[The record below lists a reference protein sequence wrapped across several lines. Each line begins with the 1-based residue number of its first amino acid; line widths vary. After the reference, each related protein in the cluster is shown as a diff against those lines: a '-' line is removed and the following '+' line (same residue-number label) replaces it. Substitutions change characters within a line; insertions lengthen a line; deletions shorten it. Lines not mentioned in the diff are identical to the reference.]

1 MSLLPIPIH
10 TCTNRLAS
18 GLKRAL
24 MVTICF
30 WPSLCVA
37 PQ

>member
-1 MSLLPIPIH
+1 MI
-10 TCTNRLAS
+10 
-18 GLKRAL
+18 
-24 MVTICF
+24 TICF